1 MHLGPSQVAWGREGL
16 RWQSEEPS
24 NVLLHCF
31 FPEVPHA
38 VEREITRRYLF
49 ID

>member
-24 NVLLHCF
+24 NVLLDC
-31 FPEVPHA
+31 FPEVAHA
-38 VEREITRRYLF
+38 VEREITRRYPF
-49 ID
+49 VV